1 MATGTDGHLATDL
14 GTALAKACPAASVH
28 PGGPD
33 DTVDGVVPTLVAS
46 PRSTAEVAAVVSL
59 AAAYRCT
66 LAARGAGTK
75 LDWGRAPE
83 SVGVLVDLS
92 RMDRVLEH
100 QAGDFVVRVEAGTR
114 LDRLAR
120 HLAVTGQRLPVD
132 EVVPGSSV
140 GGVIATGL
148 SGPSRHA
155 DGAVRDVLIGVTV
168 VRSDGVVARS
178 GSKVVKNVAGYDLAK
193 LFTGSFGTL
202 GIVTEATFR
211 LRPIPR
217 SRQILAATLPGED
230 GLATAL
236 AALRE
241 SQIAPTAIEIDR
253 SGVHG
258 AGHGAIEIAVL
269 IEGDERP
276 LAERTEVCRALLA
289 PAAGTRRAPDHTAA
303 ARAQV
308 TAPAWWGRIPGP
320 VSIKVTIAPALVP
333 DLLADLAACARSREI
348 VLTVRGSAADGVLWV
363 GCSQLGDPAGVGEVL
378 AVARARCAGTGG
390 GAMLLRAPAET
401 KAALDCWG
409 PVRGLE
415 MMRRV
420 KASFDPERLLAPG
433 RFVGGI

>member
-14 GTALAKACPAASVH
+14 GTALAKACPATSVH
-28 PGGPD
+28 RGGPGD
-33 DTVDGVVPTLVAS
+33 AVDGVVPALVAS

-59 AAAYRCT
+59 AATFGCT

-83 SVGVLVDLS
+83 SVGLLVDLS
-92 RMDRVLEH
+92 RMDHLLEH

-120 HLAVTGQRLPVD
+120 HLAATGQRLPVD

-211 LRPIPR
+211 LRPIAR
-217 SRQILAATLPGED
+217 SRQILAATLAGEEE
-230 GLATAL
+230 LATAL
-236 AALRE
+236 AALRA
-241 SQIAPTAIEIDR
+241 SQIAPAAIEIDR
-253 SGVHG
+253 SGAQG

-269 IEGDERP
+269 IEGDEQP
-276 LAERTEVCRALLA
+276 LAERAEVCRTLLA
-289 PAAGTRRAPDHTAA
+289 PASRARSAPDCTAA
-303 ARAQV
+303 RSRD

-320 VSIKVTIAPALVP
+320 VSVKVAIAPALVP
-333 DLLADLAACARSREI
+333 DLLADLAACARSRGI
-348 VLTVRGSAADGVLWV
+348 SLTVRGSAADGVLWA
-363 GCSQLGDPAGVGEVL
+363 GCSQLGDPAAVGEVL

-409 PVRGLE
+409 PVRGLDL
-415 MMRRV
+415 MRRV